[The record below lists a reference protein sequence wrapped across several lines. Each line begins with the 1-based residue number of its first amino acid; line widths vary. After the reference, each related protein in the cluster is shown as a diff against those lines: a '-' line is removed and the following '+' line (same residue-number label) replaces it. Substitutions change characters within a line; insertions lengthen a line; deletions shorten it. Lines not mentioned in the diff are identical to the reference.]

1 MFALYFMKTNPYP
14 FMLHFLSPK
23 RPPIAQCE
31 RNSPVFWVMH
41 EIEEDA
47 DHVQVNFLD
56 ADNQVLQS
64 EKMPYSSPTQREAT
78 LKKIEQIRQSW
89 VFKIC

>member
-1 MFALYFMKTNPYP
+1 
-14 FMLHFLSPK
+14 
-23 RPPIAQCE
+23 
-31 RNSPVFWVMH
+31 MH
-41 EIEEDA
+41 EIEEDSA
-47 DHVQVNFLD
+47 HVQVDFLD
-56 ADNQVLQS
+56 TDNQVLQS